1 MAPWNTF
8 KIFVILLMFFTFS
21 YEFLGVGL
29 RFLSFILQ
37 SQMRLFIDIMSIEAH
52 WHRIQQNFRLLK
64 FRRCVETNF
73 KKSPS
78 S

>member
-8 KIFVILLMFFTFS
+8 EIFVILLMFFTIS
-21 YEFLGVGL
+21 YKFLGVGL

-52 WHRIQQNFRLLK
+52 WHRTQAK
-64 FRRCVETNF
+64 F
-73 KKSPS
+73 
-78 S
+78 